1 MKGGAM
7 PRESLIAGLDI
18 GTTKICAVLAEVERD
33 YSTPRIVGV
42 GVRPSH
48 GGLRRGVV
56 VNIEQTVQSI
66 RGAVEDAE
74 LMAGEKFPPV
84 YVGIAGEH
92 IRGVNSKGVIAVGR
106 GGRQGGEIKR
116 EDVER
121 VLYAAQAVSM
131 PADREIIHVLP
142 QEFIVDDQMGI
153 KDPTGIMAVRLE
165 AKVHIVT
172 ASAIFLQNIRESVR
186 RAGLEV
192 KEFVL
197 EPLASSYSVL
207 SEDEKDLGVG
217 LLDVGGGTTDIALFF
232 GGSLRHTA
240 VVGLGGNN
248 VTRDLA
254 IGLRTPLEAA
264 ERIKVEHG
272 VALMRLAQDERVVS
286 VPGVGSRGG
295 REVPQSELAEIIEPR
310 MEEIFL
316 LARSEIDEYMDM
328 LTTGIVLTGGGA
340 MLDGAVELAGEV
352 FELPVQL
359 GVPKGVQGLAEGI
372 SSPAYATSVGLVLY
386 GMERSAQEDL
396 SGGEK
401 GPLGRLWE
409 KVKQWW
415 REF

>member
-1 MKGGAM
+1 
-7 PRESLIAGLDI
+7 IAGLDI

-92 IRGVNSKGVIAVGR
+92 IRGMNSKGVIAVGR

-121 VLYAAQAVSM
+121 VLRAAQAVSM

-153 KDPTGIMAVRLE
+153 RDPTGIMAVRLE

-286 VPGVGSRGG
+286 VPGVGSRGE
-295 REVPQSELAEIIEPR
+295 REVPQSKLAEIIEPR

-386 GMERSAQEDL
+386 GMERSAQENL

-409 KVKQWW
+409 KIKEWW

>member
-1 MKGGAM
+1 M

-18 GTTKICAVLAEVERD
+18 GTTKICAVLAEVGRD

-48 GGLRRGVV
+48 GGLRKGVV

-66 RGAVEDAE
+66 RGAVQDAE
-74 LMAGEKFPPV
+74 LMAGEKFPPA

-92 IRGVNSKGVIAVGR
+92 IRGANSKGVIAVGR

-116 EDVER
+116 EDVDR

-153 KDPTGIMAVRLE
+153 RDPTGIVGVRLE
-165 AKVHIVT
+165 ARVHIVT

-192 KEFVL
+192 EEFVL

-207 SEDEKDLGVG
+207 SEDERDLGVG

-264 ERIKVEHG
+264 EKIKIEHG
-272 VALMRLAQDERVVS
+272 VASTRLAQEEHVVS

-316 LARSEIDEYMDM
+316 LARSEIESSEYMDM

-359 GVPKGVQGLAEGI
+359 GVPKGVQGLTEGI

-386 GMERSAQEDL
+386 GIERSAEVL
-396 SGGEK
+396 PGREK
-401 GPLGRLWE
+401 GPLGRLWD

>member
-92 IRGVNSKGVIAVGR
+92 IRGMNSKGVIAVGR

-121 VLYAAQAVSM
+121 VLRAAQAVSM

-153 KDPTGIMAVRLE
+153 RDPTGIMAVRLE

-295 REVPQSELAEIIEPR
+295 REVPQRELAEIIEPR

-386 GMERSAQEDL
+386 GMERSAQENL

-409 KVKQWW
+409 KIKEWW

>member
-295 REVPQSELAEIIEPR
+295 REVPQRELAEIIEPR

-409 KVKQWW
+409 KIKEWW

>member
-121 VLYAAQAVSM
+121 VLCAAQAVSM
-131 PADREIIHVLP
+131 PADREVIHVLP

-153 KDPTGIMAVRLE
+153 RDPTGIMAVRLE

-272 VALMRLAQDERVVS
+272 VALMRLAQDEHGVS

-295 REVPQSELAEIIEPR
+295 REVPQRELAEIIEPR

-359 GVPKGVQGLAEGI
+359 GVPKGVQGLTEGI

-401 GPLGRLWE
+401 GPLGRLWKKIKE
-409 KVKQWW
+409 WW